1 MPVIYL
7 EHPVHGTKV
16 ATLDMEADFDEQNGW
31 KRYNPGTPS
40 QAEEV
45 APDAAP
51 VVRRGRRKMTEQ
63 SAEPEMANE
72 GA

>member
-31 KRYNPGTPS
+31 KRYNPDTPS

-51 VVRRGRRKMTEQ
+51 VVRRGRRKITEQ
-63 SAEPEMANE
+63 SAEPEVANE